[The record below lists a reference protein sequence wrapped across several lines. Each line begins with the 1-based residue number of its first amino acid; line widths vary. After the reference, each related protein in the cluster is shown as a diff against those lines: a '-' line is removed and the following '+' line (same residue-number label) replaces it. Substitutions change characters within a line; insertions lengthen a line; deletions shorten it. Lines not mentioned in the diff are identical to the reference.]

1 MALSLIVKNI
11 VYFSGGLS
19 SKPSEEYIPT
29 VRSPVD
35 VSSAIDWSYGGCVG
49 T

>member
-1 MALSLIVKNI
+1 VFIEVSPMVKNI

-19 SKPSEEYIPT
+19 SKPSEEYIPI

-35 VSSAIDWSYGGCVG
+35 VSNSID
-49 T
+49 